1 MQFNSRKL
9 MPILFCIALQWGMLP
24 IGHLFSQE
32 PVHQVLISDVR
43 RIVHKKFFLVP
54 DKVDYTVTWS
64 VQTQQNGSWTV
75 ADPSQFSF
83 QVACKPEGGYPL
95 MSGNIRGTVYTFLK
109 LKAGVRY
116 AFAVEAYQNGIRI
129 AVSDS
134 AADLAGKAAADDA
147 SAGRNDAAQ
156 GSGQKVYWFEKYLPI
171 SGRLAYLWRT
181 SIYDESSPVGR
192 ICFWLLW
199 DCWLIGLYLIFFRCM
214 PQLSLHKIFPMKKLT
229 MGFYFGDKKKTYE
242 ERISSEYTSI
252 LERWKQII
260 DAANWSI
267 REFIGKRKGQFESS
281 TVDVSGAS
289 VKYWSERG
297 STEVRKLIDEI
308 AHKRLDVYPTVRVF
322 KAGLE
327 NHETGGF
334 RWMDAAKEVETAI
347 ENQASSELEVLKR
360 DSIFEFLWNLGTIT
374 PLLGLLGTVT
384 GISKSFDDLSNLP
397 DNASQKELIHQL
409 AGGIHEA
416 LWTTIEG
423 LIFGITFMLV
433 YYYYQ
438 KKLEWVYSKWEED
451 YVYVIER
458 L

>member
-1 MQFNSRKL
+1 MPFNSRKL
-9 MPILFCIALQWGMLP
+9 MPVLICIILQSGL
-24 IGHLFSQE
+24 IGAGSLFSQE
-32 PVHQVLISDVR
+32 PVHQVIISDVR
-43 RIVHKKFFLVP
+43 RVVHKKFLIVP
-54 DKVDYTVTWS
+54 DKVDYTVAWS
-64 VQTQQNGSWTV
+64 VQTLQDAAWTV
-75 ADPSQFSF
+75 ADPNLYSF
-83 QVACKPEGGYPL
+83 QVACKPENGYPL
-95 MSGNIRGTVYTFLK
+95 MSGNVRGTRYTFLK

-116 AFAVEAYQNGIRI
+116 TFAVEAYLNGTRI

-134 AADLAGKAAADDA
+134 AADLAGKTAEA
-147 SAGRNDAAQ
+147 N
-156 GSGQKVYWFEKYLPI
+156 GSGEQTGTGEPAPRIYWFEKYLPI
-171 SGRLAYLWRT
+171 SGRLAYLWRP
-181 SIYDESSPVGR
+181 SIYDQSSPVGR

-199 DCWLIGLYLIFFRCM
+199 DCWLIGLYLIFFRCI
-214 PQLSLHKIFPMKKLT
+214 PQLSLPKIFPMKK
-229 MGFYFGDKKKTYE
+229 MKVGFYFRDLKKTYE
-242 ERISSEYTSI
+242 DRISPEYTNL

-267 REFIGKRKGQFESS
+267 RDFIGKRKGQFESS
-281 TVDVSGAS
+281 TFDVSGAS
-289 VKYWSERG
+289 MKYWSEKG
-297 STEVRKLIDEI
+297 SSEVRKLIDEI
-308 AHKRLDVYPTVRVF
+308 AHKRLDVFPTVRVF

-438 KKLEWVYSKWEED
+438 KKMEWVYSKWEED

>member
-1 MQFNSRKL
+1 MNKK
-9 MPILFCIALQWGMLP
+9 ILKFCRLLP
-24 IGHLFSQE
+24 FILAWVFFYNARVNGQE
-32 PVHQVLISDVR
+32 GGYQVQIIEVQR
-43 RIVHKKFFLVP
+43 NVHKRLFFIP
-54 DKVDYTVTWS
+54 SKVDYTVIWN
-64 VQTQQNGSWTV
+64 VRIQQAGVWNAV
-75 ADPSQFSF
+75 EPSPFSF
-83 QVACKPEGGYPL
+83 QVVCKPEDGYPL
-95 MSGNIRGTVYTFLK
+95 VSGNVQGTAYTFRNM
-109 LKAGVRY
+109 KAGVRY
-116 AFAVEAYQNGIRI
+116 AFAVDAFQNGMKV

-134 AADLAGKAAADDA
+134 ARDVAGKT
-147 SAGRNDAAQ
+147 
-156 GSGQKVYWFEKYLPI
+156 SGQSGADFRKTAANATSPTVFWFERYLPI
-171 SGRLAYLWRT
+171 SGRWAYQWRT

-192 ICFWLLW
+192 VCFWLLW
-199 DCWLIGLYLIFFRCM
+199 DCWLIGLFLIFFRCI
-214 PQLSLHKIFPMKKLT
+214 PQLSFQKIFPMQRMKLN
-229 MGFYFGDKKKTYE
+229 YYLRDLKKTYDA
-242 ERISSEYTSI
+242 RISPEYTNI

-260 DAANWSI
+260 DAANWSV
-267 REFIGKRKGQFESS
+267 REFMGKKKGQFESS

-297 STEVRKLIDEI
+297 SSEVRKLIDEI
-308 AHKRLDVYPTVRVF
+308 TRKNLDSYPTVRVF

-334 RWMDAAKEVETAI
+334 RWMDVAKEVETAI

-397 DNASQKELIHQL
+397 DNASQKELIHRL

-423 LIFGITFMLV
+423 LIFGITFMLI

-451 YVYVIER
+451 YVYVIEK

>member
-1 MQFNSRKL
+1 MQFNNRKL
-9 MPILFCIALQWGMLP
+9 IPILTCVALQWGILP
-24 IGHLFSQE
+24 IGRLFSQE

-43 RIVHKKFFLVP
+43 RVVHKKLFLIP

-64 VQTQQNGSWTV
+64 VQTQQDGAWTV
-75 ADPSQFSF
+75 SDPSQYSF
-83 QVACKPEGGYPL
+83 QVACKPEAGYPL
-95 MSGNIRGTVYTFLK
+95 MSGNIRGTAYTFLK
-109 LKAGVRY
+109 LKAGIRY
-116 AFAVEAYQNGIRI
+116 RFAVEAYQNGTRV

-134 AADLAGKAAADDA
+134 AADLAGRTAADD
-147 SAGRNDAAQ
+147 SEEQRGAAQ
-156 GSGQKVYWFEKYLPI
+156 GSAKVYWFERYLPI
-171 SGRLAYLWRT
+171 SGRWAYQWRT

-214 PQLSLHKIFPMKKLT
+214 PQLSLHKIFPMKKVT
-229 MGFYFGDKKKTYE
+229 FRFYFRDLKKSYE
-242 ERISSEYTSI
+242 ARISPEYTSI

-289 VKYWSERG
+289 MKYWSERG
-297 STEVRKLIDEI
+297 SSEVRKLIDEI
-308 AHKRLDVYPTVRVF
+308 AHKRLDEYPTVRVF

-397 DNASQKELIHQL
+397 DNATQKELIHQL

>member
-1 MQFNSRKL
+1 MHVPFRRLTQTV
-9 MPILFCIALQWGMLP
+9 LFAA
-24 IGHLFSQE
+24 LFSGVFPARFLSAQE
-32 PVHQVLISDVR
+32 SAPRVAISDVQR
-43 RIVHKKFFLVP
+43 TVHNKFFWFP
-54 DKVDYTVTWS
+54 DKVDYTVVWS
-64 VQTQQNGSWTV
+64 VQTQLNGAWIA
-75 ADPSQFSF
+75 ADPALYTF
-83 QVACKPEGGYPL
+83 QVVCKPETGPPV
-95 MSGNIRGTVYTFLK
+95 MSGNVRGTVFSFRK
-109 LKAGVRY
+109 MKAGIRY
-116 AFAVEAYQNGIRI
+116 SFAVEAYQNGLKT

-134 AADLAGKAAADDA
+134 ATDLAGRT
-147 SAGRNDAAQ
+147 AGRGETEARRAGAGGRASN
-156 GSGQKVYWFEKYLPI
+156 VYWFEKYLPI
-171 SGRLAYLWRT
+171 SGRIAYQWRT

-192 ICFWLLW
+192 VCFWLLW
-199 DCWLIGLYLIFFRCM
+199 DCWLIGLYLIFFRCI
-214 PQLSLHKIFPMKKLT
+214 PQLAMDKIFPMKKMKYRFLFKD
-229 MGFYFGDKKKTYE
+229 MKKTYE
-242 ERISSEYTSI
+242 RRISPEYTSI

-297 STEVRKLIDEI
+297 SLEVRKLIDEI
-308 AHKRLDVYPTVRVF
+308 AHKRLDSYPTVRVF
-322 KAGLE
+322 KSGLE

-334 RWMDAAKEVETAI
+334 RWMDAAKEVENAI

-384 GISKSFDDLSNLP
+384 GISKSFDDLSMLP

>member
-1 MQFNSRKL
+1 MHVNSRKL
-9 MPILFCIALQWGMLP
+9 TQTVLFVALFFGILPARFLSA
-24 IGHLFSQE
+24 QE
-32 PVHQVLISDVR
+32 SVPRVAISDVQR
-43 RIVHKKFFLVP
+43 VVHKKFIWFP
-54 DKVDYTVTWS
+54 DKVDYTVAWN
-64 VQTQQNGSWTV
+64 VQTQLNGAWIA
-75 ADPSQFSF
+75 ADPSQYSF
-83 QVACKPEGGYPL
+83 QVVCKPENGLPV
-95 MSGNIRGTVYTFLK
+95 MSGSVRGTVFSFK
-109 LKAGVRY
+109 KMEAGIRY
-116 AFAVEAYQNGIRI
+116 SFAVEAYQNGLKV

-134 AADLAGKAAADDA
+134 ASDLAGRNAGGDETGARRAGSDDA
-147 SAGRNDAAQ
+147 AP
-156 GSGQKVYWFEKYLPI
+156 KVYWFEKYLPI
-171 SGRLAYLWRT
+171 SGRLAYQWRT

-199 DCWLIGLYLIFFRCM
+199 DCWLVGLYIIFFRCI
-214 PQLSLHKIFPMKKLT
+214 PQLALHKIFPMKK
-229 MGFYFGDKKKTYE
+229 MKVRFYFRDLKKTYE
-242 ERISSEYTSI
+242 ERISPEYTSI

-297 STEVRKLIDEI
+297 SPEVRKLIDEI
-308 AHKRLDVYPTVRVF
+308 AHKRLDAYPTVRVF
-322 KAGLE
+322 KSGLE
-327 NHETGGF
+327 KHETGGF

-384 GISKSFDDLSNLP
+384 GISKSFDDLSMLP

-423 LIFGITFMLV
+423 LIFGITFMLI